1 MSAHEAV
8 EGLKR
13 LGLSSYEAGV
23 FVALHRL
30 GTGSASEVSR
40 SSEVPRSQVYGA
52 AESLADRGLIE
63 VVEGSPK
70 RYRPVSLDTARR
82 QLRERIDREEAR
94 AFESLASLQ
103 GEDADTSD
111 EGVATVKGRHALD
124 ERIASLVGTA
134 TDRVMLVA
142 WTDDHLTP
150 AIEEALRERA
160 AAGVVA
166 VVVTEAAALAE
177 NLDDSG
183 VRVIVAPSKPAG
195 GVTGRTLLVDEATV
209 LLSVESDDEADPTET
224 GLWTA
229 HSDIGHI
236 LAQFVHAGMMY
247 GVESEGGWAA
257 PDTTFDF

>member
-23 FVALHRL
+23 FVALQRL
-30 GTGSASEVSR
+30 ATGSASEVSR
-40 SSEVPRSQVYGA
+40 ASEVPRSQVYGA
-52 AESLADRGLIE
+52 AESLAERGLIE

-94 AFESLASLQ
+94 AFESLANLQ
-103 GEDADTSD
+103 GTDADTSD
-111 EGVATVKGRHALD
+111 DGVATVKGRHALD
-124 ERIASLVGTA
+124 DRIASLVGTA

-142 WTDDHLTP
+142 WSVDHLPP
-150 AIEEALRERA
+150 AVEEALRERA
-160 AAGVVA
+160 TAGVTTVL
-166 VVVTEAAALAE
+166 VTEASSLGAR
-177 NLDDSG
+177 LDDSA
-183 VRVIVAPSKPAG
+183 VRVIVAPSKPTG
-195 GVTGRTLLVDEATV
+195 GVSGRTLLVDEDTV
-209 LLSVESDDEADPTET
+209 LLSVESADEDAPAET

-257 PDTTFDF
+257 SDTTFDF